1 MRLESEQ
8 ALSVL
13 SISTILIAASAGFCS
28 SKASAMLLSQR
39 STSSGVIS
47 ITGMA
52 FSWIGFYDAVWF
64 ALEASDCCNAIDFD
78 IEGTWP

>member
-1 MRLESEQ
+1 
-8 ALSVL
+8 
-13 SISTILIAASAGFCS
+13 
-28 SKASAMLLSQR
+28 MLLSQR

-47 ITGMA
+47 ITDMA